1 MHIFKHYYFPTTSS
15 LLIFILLILSPLLP
29 SLLSC
34 PLWLCP
40 YNTPPH
46 YKKITPPPP
55 PPKPKPVPC
64 PPPPPP
70 PPPTPKPVPCPP
82 PPPKTPA
89 GTCPI
94 DALKLNACVDLLCGV
109 VNVRIGKHTKET
121 CCPVLYGLVDLDAA
135 LCLCTTIKAKLF
147 DTNVFLPIALQ
158 LLVDCGKHAPK
169 NFHCPP

>member
-1 MHIFKHYYFPTTSS
+1 MSISKHSFPTTSI
-15 LLIFILLILSPLLP
+15 LFFILLTLSSLP

-34 PLWLCP
+34 PLCP
-40 YNTPPH
+40 HNPPPH
-46 YKKITPPPP
+46 HKKKTPPPP

-70 PPPTPKPVPCPP
+70 PSTPKPVPCP

-94 DALKLNACVDLLCGV
+94 DALKLDACVDLLGGLI
-109 VNVRIGKHTKET
+109 NIGIGGDTEET
-121 CCPVLYGLVDLDAA
+121 CCPVLSGLVDLDAA
-135 LCLCTTIKAKLF
+135 LCLCTTIKAKLL
-147 DTNVFLPIALQ
+147 DINIILPIALQ

-169 NFHCPP
+169 DFQCPA